1 MVTLDDMANA
11 LNLKPEEVNKVFA
24 VYGQVKSINP
34 DGTYQVSLNGS
45 TTTTKCARLT
55 GAHVGDVVLVTVL
68 NNGYSVVTGCV
79 GGDTDA
85 VDALEMG
92 EQAVET
98 ANTASEN
105 AATALAQAGA
115 SIATDTLHYLA
126 TDLDSGVTINTPGW
140 TTTIQAITLALPY
153 LWTYHTYHKASGQ
166 SINTQPVITGVYGE
180 TGATGPQG
188 PKGDTGATGPQ
199 GPQGPQGDDG
209 DDGISVTAVQP
220 QYYLS
225 TSIQSAIGGSWSNSL
240 TYITGKY
247 IWTRDAI
254 TYSNGTTGYSTEIY
268 NEALT
273 TACSKSEAALNVAEG
288 VNEHFWYDNTGAHVT
303 EDTQED
309 YQQDPSSAGG
319 NTLMTSQGMAVRK
332 GTKELATISQDG
344 FDAKSYDSGGNEVI
358 ITHLGYGPGTDS
370 GGGTSDA
377 PYYDLGVRTG
387 TVGNYSVCEG
397 QFNTASGYESHAEG
411 GVNTAS
417 GSDSHCEGASN
428 TASGLVAHCEGGMN
442 TASGGESHC
451 EGFSCEAS
459 GICSHAGGYGTIADQ
474 PHQTAIG
481 KYNTANNTN
490 NLFVVG
496 NGTSGYARSNAFEVS
511 DTGNVNIPSGAA
523 YKINNTAIFDLIYPV
538 GSIYMS
544 VNSTNPG
551 TLMAGTTWQRITGR
565 FLLAA
570 TDGGSSGASQAPG
583 NTGGAATVTL
593 TAAQSGLPSHT
604 HGIGSG
610 QAFIRYNQT
619 ATGQGVQERSV
630 ASGASGNYKAPVV
643 NSSSVDFSYVSTTS
657 SEGGDN
663 ASSAHNNMPPYLAV
677 YVWKR
682 TA

>member
-126 TDLDSGVTINTPGW
+126 TDQSSGVTTSTPGW
-140 TTTIQAITLALPY
+140 TTTVQAITLALPY

-225 TSIQSAIGGSWSNSL
+225 TSIQSATGGSWSNNL

-254 TYSNGTTGYSTEIY
+254 TYSNSTTGYSTEIY

-273 TACSKSEAALNVAEG
+273 TACSTSEAALNIAEG
-288 VNEHFWYDNTGAHVT
+288 VDEHFWYDNTGAHVT

-319 NTLMTSQGMAVRK
+319 NTLITSQGMAVRK
-332 GTKELATISQDG
+332 GIAELASFGNGRLFFTLQN
-344 FDAKSYDSGGNEVI
+344 ATGGNSVAIDIGASGSSVAISAKYEGYIDANSEKAVLLQGAPTGTINVTYIGSTLSFTVGTAEIKTITYGGLEYTVTYNGSDTFTFTNPRPRYSADIYITYNTVI
-358 ITHLGYGPGTDS
+358 I
-370 GGGTSDA
+370 A
-377 PYYDLGVRTG
+377 PYYDFGTRATG
-387 TVGNYSVCEG
+387 TYTGIGASSLVLGRDLNAKYENELVIGQYNAFAVDVDGNTTAAG
-397 QFNTASGYESHAEG
+397 DLTASNIGAKNWVAPSAVSCQSGKWYKVAEVTLDPG
-411 GVNTAS
+411 IWFIDCNALFPNTSATGTRQIRVTTAS
-417 GSDSHCEGASN
+417 FTNGTTTAPASYGNITNSVLAGAS
-428 TASGLVAHCEGGMN
+428 TAQYPQ
-442 TASGGESHC
+442 SH
-451 EGFSCEAS
+451 FPVDISS
-459 GICSHAGGYGTIADQ
+459 
-474 PHQTAIG
+474 QT
-481 KYNTANNTN
+481 TFR
-490 NLFVVG
+490 L
-496 NGTSGYARSNAFEVS
+496 
-511 DTGNVNIPSGAA
+511 AA
-523 YKINNTAIFDLIYPV
+523 YQ
-538 GSIYMS
+538 GSGSTMS
-544 VNSTNPG
+544 V
-551 TLMAGTTWQRITGR
+551 TGR
-565 FLLAA
+565 MYA
-570 TDGGSSGASQAPG
+570 TR
-583 NTGGAATVTL
+583 
-593 TAAQSGLPSHT
+593 
-604 HGIGSG
+604 I
-610 QAFIRYNQT
+610 
-619 ATGQGVQERSV
+619 
-630 ASGASGNYKAPVV
+630 K
-643 NSSSVDFSYVSTTS
+643 
-657 SEGGDN
+657 
-663 ASSAHNNMPPYLAV
+663 
-677 YVWKR
+677 
-682 TA
+682 

>member
-126 TDLDSGVTINTPGW
+126 TDQSSGVTTSTPGW
-140 TTTIQAITLALPY
+140 TTTVQAITLALPY

-225 TSIQSAIGGSWSNSL
+225 TSIQSATGGSWSNNL

-254 TYSNGTTGYSTEIY
+254 TYSNSTTGYSTEIY

-273 TACSKSEAALNVAEG
+273 TACSTSEAALNIAEG
-288 VNEHFWYDNTGAHVT
+288 VDEHFWYDNTGAHVT

-319 NTLMTSQGMAVRK
+319 NTLITSQGMAVRK
-332 GTKELATISQDG
+332 GIAELASFGNGRLFFTLQN
-344 FDAKSYDSGGNEVI
+344 ATGGNSVAIDIGASGSSVAISAKYEGYIDANSEKAVLLQGAPTGTINVTYIGSTLSFTVGTAEIKTITYGGLEYTVTYNGSDTFTFTNPRPRYSADIYITYNTVI
-358 ITHLGYGPGTDS
+358 I
-370 GGGTSDA
+370 A
-377 PYYDLGVRTG
+377 PYYDFGTRAKGTYTG
-387 TVGNYSVCEG
+387 T
-397 QFNTASGYESHAEG
+397 
-411 GVNTAS
+411 
-417 GSDSHCEGASN
+417 GASSLVLGRDLN
-428 TASGLVAHCEGGMN
+428 AKYENELVIGQYNRITA
-442 TASGGESHC
+442 
-451 EGFSCEAS
+451 
-459 GICSHAGGYGTIADQ
+459 AD
-474 PHQTAIG
+474 TVKA
-481 KYNTANNTN
+481 
-490 NLFVVG
+490 FVIG
-496 NGTSGYARSNAFEVS
+496 NGTSNTSRSDAFAVDVDGNTTAAGDLTASNIGAKNWVAPSAVSCQSGKWYKVAEVTLDPGIWFIDCNALFPNTS
-511 DTGNVNIPSGAA
+511 ATGTRQIRVTTASFTNGTTTAPASYGNITNSVLAGASTAQYPQSHFPVDISSQTTFRLAA
-523 YKINNTAIFDLIYPV
+523 YQ
-538 GSIYMS
+538 GSGSTMS
-544 VNSTNPG
+544 V
-551 TLMAGTTWQRITGR
+551 TGR
-565 FLLAA
+565 MYA
-570 TDGGSSGASQAPG
+570 TR
-583 NTGGAATVTL
+583 
-593 TAAQSGLPSHT
+593 
-604 HGIGSG
+604 I
-610 QAFIRYNQT
+610 
-619 ATGQGVQERSV
+619 
-630 ASGASGNYKAPVV
+630 K
-643 NSSSVDFSYVSTTS
+643 
-657 SEGGDN
+657 
-663 ASSAHNNMPPYLAV
+663 
-677 YVWKR
+677 
-682 TA
+682 